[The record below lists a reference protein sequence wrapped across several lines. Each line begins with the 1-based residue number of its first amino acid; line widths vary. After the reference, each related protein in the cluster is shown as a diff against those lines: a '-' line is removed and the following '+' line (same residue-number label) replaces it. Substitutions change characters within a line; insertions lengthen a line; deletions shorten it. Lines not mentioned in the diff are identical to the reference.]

1 MTTSDGLFGRL
12 YKPLLAVAALVI
24 VLWAVNL
31 MSYVVTTLM
40 FALFITILVAPYVR
54 SLQRRGL
61 SHRMALLL
69 VMLLV
74 LGVFIVFLLTIVFS
88 VVDLID
94 TLPQSQHAFQGT
106 LDAGAHTLSSL
117 GVSISAIVSNPDF
130 QAAGLIQS
138 FVALLK
144 SLAVY
149 IGSALLILFVFVLFL
164 LDADRVPTI
173 VEAHFPGNQALT
185 TFGEYSSSVRSY
197 IVARSAVN
205 LVVAI
210 LSAILLVLLG
220 APNPL
225 LWGLALFILR
235 FVPVIG
241 LWLALIPITFTT
253 LVVAGPQTALI
264 ACIGIAVISGITS
277 NTLYYRLMGRG
288 LNLSPAAMVVS
299 LLFWT
304 FLLGPLGAFLA
315 LPLTML
321 LKVMV
326 LDDDA
331 QMVSDIISQKN
342 VESEPAP

>member
-1 MTTSDGLFGRL
+1 MTTNGSLFARL
-12 YKPLLAVAALVI
+12 FKPLLAVAALVL

-40 FALFITILVAPYVR
+40 FAVFITILVAPSVT

-61 SHRMALLL
+61 SHRIALLS

-74 LGVFIVFLLTIVFS
+74 LAVFFVFLLTAVLSIV
-88 VVDLID
+88 DIIA
-94 TLPQSQHAFQGT
+94 TLPQSRDVFQGT
-106 LDAGAHTLSSL
+106 LDAGAQGLSSI
-117 GVSISAIVSNPDF
+117 GVNVSAIVANPDF

-138 FVALLK
+138 FVALLR

-149 IGSALLILFVFVLFL
+149 IGSAILILFVFVLFL
-164 LDADRVPTI
+164 LEADRVPTI
-173 VEAHFPGNQALT
+173 VQQHFPGNQALT
-185 TFGEYSSSVRSY
+185 TFGEYSNSVRRY
-197 IVARSAVN
+197 IVARSVVN
-205 LVVAI
+205 LVVAV
-210 LSAILLVLLG
+210 LSTILLILLG

-241 LWLALIPITFTT
+241 LWLALTPITFVT

-264 ACIGIAVISGITS
+264 SCIGIAAISGITS
-277 NTLYYRLMGRG
+277 NSLYYRLMGRG

-331 QMVSDIISQKN
+331 QMVSDIISQTHA
-342 VESEPAP
+342 EAEHSG